1 MPRVVETRSL
11 VEPFDMPDA
20 RELVW
25 IDRLLLDKLN
35 DASKREVLARRL
47 NQSSLALVLEA
58 QIASLRDIRARVHHR
73 YWSLR
78 VGITSTQ

>member
-1 MPRVVETRSL
+1 MPGSADGRPL
-11 VEPFDMPDA
+11 VEPLDVPDA

-25 IDRLLLDKLN
+25 IDGVLLEKLA
-35 DASKREVLARRL
+35 DALRRERLARQS
-47 NQSSLALVLEA
+47 NQSTLALVLEA

-78 VGITSTQ
+78 VGVTST